1 MVQRGYLSNMKKKIL
16 FRGDGNDKIGLGHLY
31 RLYAMAEMIKGSHKF
46 IFVTRED
53 SLTSF
58 LPKEYQVDRIPA
70 TKNYKEEVQEL
81 IQKYTPSECLMIVDG
96 YSFDSQYQKRIKQ
109 AGFTLVYIDDL
120 AKEHMYADLVINHSP
135 FFEKKDFSSE
145 PYTQFALGLKYSIIR
160 PLFIQACKAKRKI
173 NQINSAFICFGGA
186 DMYNL
191 TEKSIKALLNTG
203 LFRTI
208 NVVVG
213 AANHSNLD
221 SFSSQ
226 EIKIHKNLSE
236 SEMIELLFMSNFAI
250 VPSSTI
256 LYEVCAVKM
265 PVLSGYFVDN
275 QKSIYEG
282 FLKNKMIMGIGD
294 FRIMNTDDIQQKVNT
309 IFKHENFKDLVENQY
324 YMMDGEIKERFLKLI
339 KYLC

>member
-1 MVQRGYLSNMKKKIL
+1 
-16 FRGDGNDKIGLGHLY
+16 
-31 RLYAMAEMIKGSHKF
+31 
-46 IFVTRED
+46 
-53 SLTSF
+53 
-58 LPKEYQVDRIPA
+58 
-70 TKNYKEEVQEL
+70 
-81 IQKYTPSECLMIVDG
+81 
-96 YSFDSQYQKRIKQ
+96 
-109 AGFTLVYIDDL
+109 
-120 AKEHMYADLVINHSP
+120 
-135 FFEKKDFSSE
+135 
-145 PYTQFALGLKYSIIR
+145 
-160 PLFIQACKAKRKI
+160 
-173 NQINSAFICFGGA
+173 
-186 DMYNL
+186 MYNL
-191 TEKSIKALLNTG
+191 TEKSIRALLNTG
-203 LFRTI
+203 LFHTI

-294 FRIMNTDDIQQKVNT
+294 FRMMNTDDIQQKVNT
-309 IFKHENFKDLVENQY
+309 IFKHENYKDLVENQY
-324 YMMDGEIKERFLKLI
+324 YMMDGEIKERILKLI
-339 KYLC
+339 KNLC